1 MERKTA
7 FISGASRGIGEAIA
21 ITLSK
26 EYDVIINYANSEA
39 GAKAVLA
46 KLDPSGK
53 HDDDANVNVAN
64 EQDVKEMMDTIVK
77 EYGHLDVVVNN
88 AGITKDNLLLRM
100 REEEFDD
107 VIRINLKGTYNCI
120 RHVARIMMK
129 QRHGKI
135 VNMAS
140 VVGLCGNI
148 GQVNYA
154 ASKGGVIAMTKAVAK
169 ELAPRGIN
177 VNAVAPGF
185 IQTAMTDTLSEDVQA
200 NAKNNIPM
208 KKFGSVQ
215 DVANV
220 VKFLCSEDSDYITG
234 QVIAVDGG
242 MVM

>member
-53 HDDDANVNVAN
+53 HKMMQCDVAN

-177 VNAVAPGF
+177 VNAVAPGV

>member
-21 ITLSK
+21 KKLAV
-26 EYDVIINYANSEA
+26 EYNVVINYASNEA
-39 GAKAVLA
+39 TAANVL
-46 KLDPSGK
+46 KQLDPSGD
-53 HDDDANVNVAN
+53 HRMMQCDVAKS
-64 EQDVKEMMDTIVK
+64 EEVKNMMDEIQK
-77 EYGHLDVVVNN
+77 IYGHIDVVVNN

-107 VIRINLKGTYNCI
+107 VISINLKGTYNCI

-129 QRHGKI
+129 QRSGKI

-140 VVGLCGNI
+140 VVGLCGNM
-148 GQVNYA
+148 GQANYA
-154 ASKGGVIAMTKAVAK
+154 ASKGGVIALTKSVAK
-169 ELAPRGIN
+169 ELAARGVN

-185 IQTAMTDTLSEDVQA
+185 IQTAMTDKLTQEVQQATLES
-200 NAKNNIPM
+200 IPM
-208 KKFGSVQ
+208 KTFGQVE

-220 VKFLCSEDSDYITG
+220 VAFLCSEDSRYITG

>member
-1 MERKTA
+1 MRRTEDGYGRCLA
-7 FISGASRGIGEAIA
+7 RSGEAIA

-53 HDDDANVNVAN
+53 HKMMQCDVAN

>member
-26 EYDVIINYANSEA
+26 EYNVIINYAHSEE
-39 GAKAVLA
+39 GARAVLA
-46 KLDPSGK
+46 QCDPNGRHKMIACDISDG
-53 HDDDANVNVAN
+53 D
-64 EQDVKEMMDTIVK
+64 QVKTMLEEIVK

-100 REEEFDD
+100 SDADFDD
-107 VIRINLKGTYNCI
+107 VIRVNLKGTYNCI

>member
-53 HDDDANVNVAN
+53 HKMMQCDVAN

-140 VVGLCGNI
+140 VVDLCGNI

>member
-53 HDDDANVNVAN
+53 HKMMQCDVAN

-220 VKFLCSEDSDYITG
+220 VKFLCSEDSDYIIG

>member
-26 EYDVIINYANSEA
+26 EYNIVLNYANSEA
-39 GAKAVLA
+39 SAKEVLS
-46 KLDPSGK
+46 KLDKTGQHK
-53 HDDDANVNVAN
+53 MIKC
-64 EQDVKEMMDTIVK
+64 DVSNSEEVKAMMDVIVK
-77 EYGHLDVVVNN
+77 EYGSIDVLVNN

-100 REEEFDD
+100 SEEEFDD

-129 QRHGKI
+129 QRSGKI

-140 VVGLCGNI
+140 VVGLVGNM
-148 GQVNYA
+148 GQANYA
-154 ASKGGVIAMTKAVAK
+154 ASKGGVIAMSKAVAK

-185 IQTAMTDTLSEDVQA
+185 IQTAMTDKLSEDVQQA
-200 NAKNNIPM
+200 AKASIPM
-208 KKFGSVQ
+208 QHFGSVE

-220 VKFLCSEDSDYITG
+220 VKFLCSEDAKYITG

>member
-21 ITLSK
+21 IALSK
-26 EYDVIINYANSEA
+26 DYNVVINYASSSA
-39 GAKAVLA
+39 AAHTVIA
-46 KLDPSGK
+46 QLDPAGK
-53 HDDDANVNVAN
+53 HTMMQCDVSDS
-64 EQDVKEMMDTIVK
+64 EQVKKMMDAIVTK
-77 EYGHLDVVVNN
+77 YGSIDVLINN

-100 REEEFDD
+100 SDEEFDD

-120 RHVARIMMK
+120 RHSARIMMK
-129 QRHGKI
+129 QRYGKI

-140 VVGLCGNI
+140 VVGLVGNI
-148 GQVNYA
+148 AQVNYA
-154 ASKGGVIAMTKAVAK
+154 ASKGGVIALTKAAAK

-177 VNAVAPGF
+177 VNAIAPGF
-185 IQTAMTDTLSEDVQA
+185 IQTAMTDKLSDDV
-200 NAKNNIPM
+200 KDTMLSGIPL
-208 KKFGSVQ
+208 KHFGSVE

-220 VKFLCSEDSDYITG
+220 VKFLCSEDSKYITG

>member
-26 EYDVIINYANSEA
+26 EYNVIINYAHSEEGARA
-39 GAKAVLA
+39 GLAQCDPEGHHKMIQCDISDGEQVKAVL
-46 KLDPSGK
+46 
-53 HDDDANVNVAN
+53 
-64 EQDVKEMMDTIVK
+64 EEIVK

-100 REEEFDD
+100 SDADFDD
-107 VIRINLKGTYNCI
+107 VIRVNLKGTYNCI

-129 QRHGKI
+129 QKSGAI

-140 VVGLCGNI
+140 VVGLCGNM
-148 GQVNYA
+148 GQANYA
-154 ASKGGVIAMTKAVAK
+154 ASKGGVIALTKSCAK
-169 ELAPRGIN
+169 ELASRGIR

-185 IQTAMTDTLSEDVQA
+185 IATAMTDKLADSVKESA
-200 NAKNNIPM
+200 LASIPM
-208 KKFGSVQ
+208 KKFGAVQ

-220 VKFLCSEDSDYITG
+220 VKFLCSEDSTYITG

>member
-46 KLDPSGK
+46 KLDPSGRHK
-53 HDDDANVNVAN
+53 MMQCDVAN

>member
-26 EYDVIINYANSEA
+26 EYNVIINYAHSEE
-39 GAKAVLA
+39 GARAVLA
-46 KLDPSGK
+46 QCDPNGRHKMIACDISDG
-53 HDDDANVNVAN
+53 D
-64 EQDVKEMMDTIVK
+64 QVKTMLEEIVK

-100 REEEFDD
+100 SDADFDD
-107 VIRINLKGTYNCI
+107 VIRVNLKGTYNCI

-129 QRHGKI
+129 QKSGAI

-140 VVGLCGNI
+140 VVGLCGNM
-148 GQVNYA
+148 GQANYA
-154 ASKGGVIAMTKAVAK
+154 ASKGGVIALTKSSAK
-169 ELAPRGIN
+169 ELATRGVR

-185 IQTAMTDTLSEDVQA
+185 IATAMTDKLADNVKEGALAS
-200 NAKNNIPM
+200 IPM

-220 VKFLCSEDSDYITG
+220 VRFLCSEESAYITG

>member
-26 EYDVIINYANSEA
+26 EYNVIINYAHSEE
-39 GAKAVLA
+39 GARAVLA
-46 KLDPSGK
+46 QCDSNGRHKMIACDISDG
-53 HDDDANVNVAN
+53 D
-64 EQDVKEMMDTIVK
+64 QVKTMLEEIVK

-100 REEEFDD
+100 SDADFDD
-107 VIRINLKGTYNCI
+107 VIRVNLKGTYNCI

-129 QRHGKI
+129 QKSGVI

-140 VVGLCGNI
+140 VVGLCGNM
-148 GQVNYA
+148 GQANYA
-154 ASKGGVIAMTKAVAK
+154 ASKGGVIALTKSCAK
-169 ELAPRGIN
+169 ELATRGVR

-185 IQTAMTDTLSEDVQA
+185 IATAMTDKLADNVKESA
-200 NAKNNIPM
+200 LASIPM

-220 VKFLCSEDSDYITG
+220 VRFLCSEESAYITG

>member
-53 HDDDANVNVAN
+53 HKMMQCDVAN

-200 NAKNNIPM
+200 NVKNNIPM

>member
-39 GAKAVLA
+39 GTKAVLA

-53 HDDDANVNVAN
+53 HKMMQCDVAN

-120 RHVARIMMK
+120 RHVVRIMMK

>member
-53 HDDDANVNVAN
+53 HKMMQCDVAN

-169 ELAPRGIN
+169 ELASRGIN

>member
-53 HDDDANVNVAN
+53 HKMMQCDVAN
-64 EQDVKEMMDTIVK
+64 EQDVKEMMDSIVK

>member
-7 FISGASRGIGEAIA
+7 FISGASRGIGECIA

-26 EYDVIINYANSEA
+26 EYDVIINYANSEQQA
-39 GAKAVLA
+39 SEVLS
-46 KLDPSGK
+46 KLDPAGNHRMIK
-53 HDDDANVNVAN
+53 C
-64 EQDVKEMMDTIVK
+64 DVSNSEEVKNMMETIGK
-77 EYGHLDVVVNN
+77 EYGHLDVLVNN

-100 REEEFDD
+100 SEEDFDD

-120 RHVARIMMK
+120 RHAARMMMK
-129 QRHGKI
+129 QRSGKI

-140 VVGLCGNI
+140 VVGLCGNM

-185 IQTAMTDTLSEDVQA
+185 IQTAMTEKLSDDVQQA
-200 NAKNNIPM
+200 ALQGIPM
-208 KKFGSVQ
+208 RHFGSVH

-220 VKFLCSEDSDYITG
+220 VKFLCSEDAAYITG

>member
-53 HDDDANVNVAN
+53 HKMMQCDVAN

-77 EYGHLDVVVNN
+77 EYGYLDVVVNN

>member
-53 HDDDANVNVAN
+53 HKMMQCDVAN

-154 ASKGGVIAMTKAVAK
+154 ARKGGVIAMTKAVAK